1 MVVARDVYVGFKKEW
16 KQRQGAKRVQWHLD
30 ESTEHM
36 QHMWSGI
43 IYSVVMEEWAISNCF
58 A

>member
-30 ESTEHM
+30 ESIEHM

-43 IYSVVMEEWAISNCF
+43 IYSVVMEE
-58 A
+58 